1 MELSSHES
9 CAKYFG
15 FRDLHACKDFVSMVI
30 VCAPDGFFE
39 EDWLAPDEQL
49 NLDRAF
55 VGLRYGL
62 QLTAAEKGESELL
75 ATCRGLVDAA
85 YAKYQ
90 AGDEVAGQA
99 ELEKMEALL
108 KTLPSQ

>member
-1 MELSSHES
+1 MELSSHEE
-9 CAKYFG
+9 CANYFG
-15 FRDLHACKDFVSMVI
+15 FEDLHAFKDFIGEVI
-30 VCAPDGFFE
+30 VCAPDGFIE
-39 EDWLAPDEQL
+39 MDWRTPDEQL
-49 NLDRAF
+49 NLERAF

-62 QLTAAEKGESELL
+62 QLTAAEKGDSELL
-75 ATCRGLVDAA
+75 ATCRELVEAA

-99 ELEKMEALL
+99 KLEEVESLI